1 MRMRKRLAVVMAIML
16 AFMALVLNGCMPSD
30 ANNLGNMYFNDIAPN
45 TANTYNNGSST
56 FPWATG
62 YFQNINL
69 NGTLIT
75 ATVGALPA
83 LGSGELWVGNGS
95 NAATALSL
103 SGDISMT
110 NSGATTV
117 LGLKGKVLPALSTGY
132 LYYNS
137 GAGMWSFAAG
147 GGGGISSVDTGT
159 PSNITGILTGNGSTI
174 GSITNNSALWNTA
187 LQSAGT
193 TPGTYNNVTV
203 GVSGLVTSGSS
214 VSYVTG
220 TPWTG
225 MGYITGNQTIT
236 LGGILS
242 GSGTTAIT
250 ASAASG
256 YYMPSTS
263 DQTTWNAK
271 QAGSSILSG
280 LSSLSYTSGSPFVTM
295 TGAGS
300 FGLDSTA
307 YESVSAL
314 GSWAGSANIT
324 TLGTVTTGTLSGITL
339 QGTIASGTGLTFGN
353 FSAGTITA
361 ALSGNATTATSAGS
375 VTGLSVTA
383 GKTLTVTNDA
393 TISGTPLSNPM
404 TILGD
409 IVYENAVP
417 APDKLSGNTTST
429 DEFLR
434 STGSGGLAT
443 APSWQAVS
451 KADVGLSSVENT
463 ALSTWAGS
471 INITTLGTVTTG
483 TLQSITLQ
491 GTISSGSGLTFGNF
505 TAGTI
510 TGALSGNATTATSAG
525 SVTGLSV
532 TAAKTLTVSNSMTLT
547 ATDGSTLAIG
557 TGGTLGTAA
566 YTSSGA
572 YSPLAG
578 SSSIVTVGTV
588 TTGTWNGGIIG
599 GTYGGTGVNNSTRT
613 ITLSNGNITLA
624 PPVAGATLTLGGNL
638 TTSGAYASTF
648 TMSNTTT
655 VTFPTT
661 GTLATLLGTESLAAK
676 TIVQASN
683 DFPKTTVLAAN
694 TAGVMT
700 FTAAQLIG
708 GLIVRTAMGAA
719 RSDVTDSAANIVAA
733 IPNYVVGTSFEFK
746 ILNQTAT
753 YTETLTA
760 GSGVT
765 ITGTATTATLCYHWY
780 LAVITGASAVTIYSL
795 GTATY

>member
-16 AFMALVLNGCMPSD
+16 AFTALVLNGCMPSD

-510 TGALSGNATTATSAG
+510 TGTLSGSSSSCSGNAAT
-525 SVTGLSV
+525 VTGLSV
-532 TAAKTLTVSNSMTLT
+532 TAGKTLTVSNSMTLA
-547 ATDGSTLAIG
+547 ATDGATLTIG

-566 YTSSGA
+566 YTASSA
-572 YSPLAG
+572 YSPVAG
-578 SSSIVTVGTV
+578 SGSITTVGTISS
-588 TTGTWNGGIIG
+588 GTWQGGLVI

-613 ITLSNGNITLA
+613 ITIGGNVTFSGAYTFTGTLSNTTAITF
-624 PPVAGATLTLGGNL
+624 PTSGTLMTLGG
-638 TTSGAYASTF
+638 
-648 TMSNTTT
+648 
-655 VTFPTT
+655 
-661 GTLATLLGTESLAAK
+661 
-676 TIVQASN
+676 
-683 DFPKTTVLAAN
+683 
-694 TAGVMT
+694 GVMT
-700 FTAAQLIG
+700 GNIVQSTNDYPKITVTTVNGTGATTLTAAALTG
-708 GLIVRTAMGAA
+708 GLIIRTSMTAA
-719 RSDVTDSAANIVAA
+719 RSDPTDTATA
-733 IPNYVVGTSFEFK
+733 IIGAISGAVVGTSFRFTVE
-746 ILNQTAT
+746 NQTAT
-753 YTETLTA
+753 YTETISA

-765 ITGTATTATLCYHWY
+765 LSPSTITIPTLNVRNF
-780 LAVITGASAVTIYSL
+780 LAVITNVGTPAVTIYDL
-795 GTATY
+795 GASSAY